1 MAFSG
6 KTRLYGLI
14 GNPVSHSLSP
24 AIMNHA
30 FALYGIDAAYLAFE
44 VERSAPAA
52 ALAGLRALGAGG
64 ANVTYPFK
72 EAILAFV
79 DDLSPGVLAI
89 QAANTLVFGKGGILA
104 FNTDSIGVKTA
115 LETWGRSSLKGKK
128 VFIFGAGGAGKAAA
142 YGLLIAGVREVNF
155 CIRDCAKGAEFVKR
169 FQSLFPGSRISL
181 TRFGDGNKNEE
192 IGSAVRQS
200 DIVINATPVGM
211 EGNDSKTLPVEA
223 TWFDPEVTCFDFVY
237 QPRDTEFLETAR
249 AGRAGILGGLELLVA
264 QAREAFRLWTGE
276 SFPLQEMLD
285 YVQAFPARDAW
296 ERGAPGATSERRVH
310 DR

>member
-1 MAFSG
+1 MTFSG

-52 ALAGLRALGAGG
+52 ALGGLWALGASG
-64 ANVTYPFK
+64 ANVTYPYK

-89 QAANTLVFGKGGILA
+89 QAANTLIFKKDEILA
-104 FNTDSIGVKTA
+104 FNTDAVGVKTA

-128 VFIFGAGGAGKAAA
+128 VFIFGAGGAGRAAA
-142 YGLLIAGVREVNF
+142 YGLLEAGVREVNF
-155 CIRDCAKGAEFVKR
+155 CMRDPAKGAGLVRR
-169 FQSLFPGSRISL
+169 FEALFPGSRISL
-181 TRFGDGNKNEE
+181 TRFSGVSENKE
-192 IGSAVRQS
+192 IGSAVRKS

-211 EGNDSKTLPVEA
+211 EGNDSKSLPVEA

-237 QPRDTEFLETAR
+237 QPRDTEFLESAR
-249 AGRAGILGGLELLVA
+249 AGGAGTLGGLELLVA

-276 SFPLQEMLD
+276 SFSLQEMLD
-285 YVQAFPARDAW
+285 YVQAFPAGDSC
-296 ERGAPGATSERRVH
+296 ERGAQGASPEDRVH
-310 DR
+310 DH